1 MTRLLQSYTS
11 AWKWKG
17 EGEPRGLVGV
27 FAAGLLWYC
36 FSEPLSLN
44 PRDLWSLF
52 CCWRRLC
59 WLLCFSPGVLGWCG
73 FPCRAE
79 GAPLSTEGRMMVRV
93 RPAACEGAARS
104 IPTPSF
110 LSPRVLESGWHHHVA
125 CPGAYSKL
133 HKVPAPFHLA
143 PSRAGDRKRRGSLL
157 KAGVFLADC
166 L

>member
-1 MTRLLQSYTS
+1 M
-11 AWKWKG
+11 AG
-17 EGEPRGLVGV
+17 VGAPV
-27 FAAGLLWYC
+27 ELR
-36 FSEPLSLN
+36 E
-44 PRDLWSLF
+44 R
-52 CCWRRLC
+52 
-59 WLLCFSPGVLGWCG
+59 
-73 FPCRAE
+73 
-79 GAPLSTEGRMMVRV
+79 PLSTEGRMMVRV

-125 CPGAYSKL
+125 CPGAYSKV